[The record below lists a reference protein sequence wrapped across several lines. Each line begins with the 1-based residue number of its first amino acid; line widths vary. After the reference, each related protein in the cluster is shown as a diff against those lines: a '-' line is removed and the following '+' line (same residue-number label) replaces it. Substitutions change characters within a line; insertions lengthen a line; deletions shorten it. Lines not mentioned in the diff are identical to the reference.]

1 MEWQTA
7 DGEELAAFI
16 YLNRSVNSDEQ
27 DDDVGLSLGEIDPR
41 EKKH

>member
-7 DGEELAAFI
+7 DAEELAAFI
-16 YLNRSVNSDEQ
+16 YLNRNVNDEQ